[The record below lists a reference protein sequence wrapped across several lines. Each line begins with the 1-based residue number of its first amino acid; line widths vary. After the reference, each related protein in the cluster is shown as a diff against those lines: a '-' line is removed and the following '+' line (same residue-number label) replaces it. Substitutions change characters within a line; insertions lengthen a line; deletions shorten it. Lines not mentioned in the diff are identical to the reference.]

1 MDNRDGSIN
10 TVWLAVTIQTYSYLY
25 KRHAKSQWS
34 PSSLDISSFEKV
46 KPGIRPLFFSQK
58 MAQKLP
64 EKKIPSTHAKA
75 TSLTANDI
83 GL

>member
-58 MAQKLP
+58 MAQKLTKP
-64 EKKIPSTHAKA
+64 HEILIHQ
-75 TSLTANDI
+75 SLYRI
-83 GL
+83 SSQCL